1 MYYNGHGLEKNW
13 EKAKELYKA
22 ASAIDKN
29 AEEMYNHVIKE
40 EQQLKEGTSNNASEQ
55 DS

>member
-22 ASAIDKN
+22 ASATDKHG
-29 AEEMYNHVIKE
+29 EELYNYVVKE
-40 EQQLKEGTSNNASEQ
+40 EKRISEEAFKNINKP